1 MVYPPIVITAPSEA
15 ALSIEEVK
23 LFLRIDGDELDTEI
37 AMHIAASI
45 ADAQQ
50 IAGIRIG
57 SQTVDIGADQF
68 ADLAHPGIGPITAI
82 ISISYEDVA
91 GDTQIVP
98 AEAYRLIGGDLDP
111 GIRLNAGASW
121 PMKRAI
127 DRAITVRATAGYDDS
142 ALPADLRRALLLDI
156 RGRFDGVPADL
167 PSMLVNHR
175 IWL

>member
-111 GIRLNAGASW
+111 G
-121 PMKRAI
+121 
-127 DRAITVRATAGYDDS
+127 YDDS